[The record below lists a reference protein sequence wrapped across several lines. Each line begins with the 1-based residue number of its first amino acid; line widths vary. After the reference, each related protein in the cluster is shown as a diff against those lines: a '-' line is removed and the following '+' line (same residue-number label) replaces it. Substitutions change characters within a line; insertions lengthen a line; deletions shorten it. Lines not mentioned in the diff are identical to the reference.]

1 MAIKRNVSVK
11 VLNDVS
17 TLDSKIHIFRND
29 RGIDLYIK
37 LVNFSFIISKL
48 KTPVREA
55 GATVLKPNNTSFE
68 IDSLSIDGENIIFTI
83 THEMTDELQEIGN
96 YKIQLHLYDELD
108 NRISIPYI
116 DFYINP
122 LITDNT
128 NPPTGDKAI
137 VGKAI
142 VGKAIITNELNLFT
156 IENGYIKTIW
166 QNGDIITAEKLNK
179 IEEALLYHDSKL
191 QELLYVA
198 ISINSLSLSKSIAE
212 IGEVISNLTISWSL
226 NKTPSIQKLNGSVID
241 NSLRK
246 YTDNS
251 SINVNKT
258 FSLEVGDGKTTVSRS
273 ASINFYNGRYHGVS
287 SSLTYDRNLILSLN
301 KTLTNS
307 RGNTFTVNCGSGQ
320 YIFFAIP
327 TRFGTPSFTVG
338 GFSGGFEKVK
348 TLDFQ
353 NASGYTES
361 YDIWKSTNSNLGN
374 TTVVVG

>member
-1 MAIKRNVSVK
+1 MSISREVSVK
-11 VLNDVS
+11 VLNDKS

-55 GATVLKPNNTSFE
+55 GATVLKPNNEKFE
-68 IDSLSIDGENIIFTI
+68 IEKLNIEEDRIKFTI
-83 THEMTDELQEIGN
+83 THEMTDELQEIGT
-96 YKIQLHLYDELD
+96 YKIQIHLYDELD
-108 NRISIPYI
+108 NRISVPFI
-116 DFYINP
+116 DFYVNP
-122 LITDNT
+122 LIDDNI
-128 NPPTGDKAI
+128 NPSGDKAI

-142 VGKAIITNELNLFT
+142 VGKDKITSEISLFS
-156 IENGYIKTIW
+156 IEEGYIKTIW

-212 IGEVISNLTISWSL
+212 MGEIVSNLTISWSL
-226 NKTPSIQKLNGSVID
+226 NKTPTLQKLDGVTID

-246 YTDNS
+246 YIHNS
-251 SINVNKT
+251 NITSNKT
-258 FSLEVGDGKTTVSRS
+258 FSLQVGDGKSTVSKS

-287 SSLTYDRNLILSLN
+287 SSLSYDRNLILSLT

-353 NASGYTES
+353 NSSGYTES